1 VPRNVEWTEQELSDL
16 RAMAEKNAS
25 AVRIAARVKRTV
37 NSVRRR
43 AAEMGVKLR
52 STREYRVSLKRAQE
66 LASR

>member
-1 VPRNVEWTEQELSDL
+1 MPRHIEWTEQELSEL

-37 NSVRRR
+37 SSVRRR
-43 AAEMGVKLR
+43 AAEMGLKLR
-52 STREYRVSLKRAQE
+52 STREYRVSLKRAEE

>member
-1 VPRNVEWTEQELSDL
+1 VPRYVEWTEQELSDL